1 MSGTEDTMD
10 DWTRVEFL
18 GPAHVDS
25 PLLKMSPPT
34 AKEAEC
40 SGVFVHDSCRAVVDV
55 RLDEWKACLETATE
69 PLSLEL
75 AGPRSKIY
83 FDPSKLKAA
92 ILTAGGLCPGL
103 NDVIRSLVLTLHY
116 HYGVKNIFGIKYGYQ
131 GLIPEYHHEMVRLN
145 PAVVSNIHEFG
156 GSILSSS
163 RGLYSVDEIVDALER
178 LNIGVLFPIGGDGT
192 LRGAHLVAETI
203 KERGLKIAVV
213 GVPKT
218 IDNDINM
225 VSRSFGFDTA
235 VASAARVIR
244 SAHTE
249 AHGAPNGIGVVK
261 LMGREAGF
269 IAATA
274 ALAQP
279 EANFVLIP
287 EADFDLDGR
296 GGLLEVLGKRLRDRG
311 HAVIV
316 VAEGAGQKFFDD
328 MEDLYDPSGNRRLG
342 DIGVYICGRI
352 KAWFKEKKMEINLK
366 YIDPSYIIRSQP
378 AEAGD
383 RVYCS
388 FLGQKA
394 AHAALAGKTD
404 ILIGEWNHT
413 YIHLPI
419 KAATT
424 SRKRVELGGVLW
436 QSVLQVTGQPP
447 LISKEVVECSE
458 A

>member
-1 MSGTEDTMD
+1 MSCSDATYDE
-10 DWTRVEFL
+10 WTQVESL

-25 PLLKMSPPT
+25 PLVQTCSPS
-34 AKEAEC
+34 ASEAEC
-40 SGVFVHDSCRAVVDV
+40 SGLFVHDNCRAVVDV
-55 RLDEWKACLETATE
+55 RLDEWQACLETGT
-69 PLSLEL
+69 PPVSLEL
-75 AGPRSKIY
+75 AGPRRKIY

-116 HYGVKNIFGIKYGYQ
+116 HYGVKNIFGIKYGFQ
-131 GLIPEYHHEMVRLN
+131 GLIPEFKHEMIRLT
-145 PAVVSNIHEFG
+145 PSVVSNIHEFG

-163 RGLYSVDEIVDALER
+163 RGLYSIDDIVDALER

-192 LRGAHLVAETI
+192 LRGAHLVAEKI

-235 VASAARVIR
+235 VASAAHVIR

-287 EADFDLDGR
+287 EADFDLEGK
-296 GGLLEVLGKRLRDRG
+296 GGLLDMLEKRLRERG
-311 HAVIV
+311 HALIV
-316 VAEGAGQKFFDD
+316 VAEGAGQKFFDN

-342 DIGVYICGRI
+342 DIGIYVCDRI
-352 KAWFKEKKMEINLK
+352 KAWFKKKLMPINLK

-413 YIHLPI
+413 YIHLLI

-424 SRKRVELGGVLW
+424 SRKKVELGGVLW
-436 QSVLQVTGQPP
+436 QSVLQATGQPS
-447 LISKEVVECSE
+447 LKAEKVAE
-458 A
+458 